1 MGLSPAWFLTSSQ
14 RVSGGLIILSMF
26 KVPYYKADIAR
37 WADHKEDVMSQLHE
51 NLSGY
56 LKESEGMTSFHS
68 TSRDPELSK
77 ELFKPFLEFIAL
89 DLDQARAMEGM
100 AGGYP
105 MPDIS
110 AIWYQSYTRN
120 QHHEL
125 HNHGPIGWSAIFYAI
140 FDKEEHRSTTF
151 YAPFADVA
159 GELLKV
165 EPEVDEGTLLI
176 FPSSLYHEAKLSTSD
191 KQRAIISFNMFPKQ
205 FENVWGVP
213 VKN

>member
-1 MGLSPAWFLTSSQ
+1 
-14 RVSGGLIILSMF
+14 MF

-37 WADHKEDVMSQLHE
+37 WADHKEDVMSRLHE

-77 ELFKPFLEFIAL
+77 ELFKPFLEFISL
-89 DLDQARAMEGM
+89 VLVQARAMEGM
-100 AGGYP
+100 AGGYA
-105 MPDIS
+105 MPDIC
-110 AIWYQSYTRN
+110 AIWCQSYTRN

-176 FPSSLYHEAKLSTSD
+176 FPSYLYHEAKLSTSD
-191 KQRAIISFNMFPKQ
+191 KQRAIIAFNMFPKQ
-205 FENVWGVP
+205 YENTWGIP